1 MKNKYQNRE
10 VVSHLLTFLLALIA
24 LSSCRS
30 NKDLTMLRDASKQET
45 MKYPEPPPPHR
56 IVENDNLYVS
66 IVSSNK
72 DMNELYNPAFAG
84 SSKNSNS
91 SIIYNEVAGQYIYG
105 YQADANGDISLP
117 LIGKITV
124 RGLTLQEAEAAIYAK
139 AKEYLKEVSVKV
151 RLLNYKV
158 TVMGEVNEPGVYY
171 NYNYNFTVMDA
182 ISMANGITNYA
193 NLENVTILRSGQ
205 NGGQTF
211 TLDLSAKESL
221 TSKAYFLQPNDI
233 VFIKPSKY
241 KNVQLRAPVA
251 SLVISGIATVVL
263 FLNFLGNNN

>member
-1 MKNKYQNRE
+1 MKTKLSN
-10 VVSHLLTFLLALIA
+10 LLPLLGVLFVA
-24 LSSCRS
+24 STMFSCRS
-30 NKDLTMLRDASKQET
+30 NKDLTMLRDVSAQESL
-45 MKYPEPPPPHR
+45 KYPVPPPPHR
-56 IVENDNLYVS
+56 VGANDNLYVS

-72 DMNELYNPAFAG
+72 EMNELYNPAYAG

-105 YQADANGDISLP
+105 YQTDASGEIALP
-117 LIGKITV
+117 LIGKV
-124 RGLTLQEAEAAIYAK
+124 KVQGLTLPECEAAIYSK

-193 NLENVTILRSGQ
+193 NLENVMILRSGE
-205 NGGQTF
+205 NGAQSF
-211 TLDLSAKESL
+211 ALDLSKEASL
-221 TSKAYFLQPNDI
+221 NSKAYFLQPNDI
-233 VFIKPSKY
+233 IFIKPAKY
-241 KNVQLRAPVA
+241 KNVQLRAPVY
-251 SLVISGIATVVL
+251 SLVISSVATVVL
-263 FLNFLGNNN
+263 FLNFLSNSN

>member
-1 MKNKYQNRE
+1 MKTKFYLSSVNQ
-10 VVSHLLTFLLALIA
+10 LLGVLFVASMLF
-24 LSSCRS
+24 SCRS
-30 NKDLTMLRDASKQET
+30 NKDLTMLRDVSGQASL
-45 MKYPEPPPPHR
+45 KYPVPPPPLR
-56 IVENDNLYVS
+56 IGDNDNLYVS

-72 DMNELYNPAFAG
+72 EMNELYNPAYAG

-105 YQADANGDISLP
+105 YQADANGEIALP
-117 LIGKITV
+117 LIGKIAV
-124 RGLTLQEAEAAIYAK
+124 RGLTLPEVEAAIYSK

-193 NLENVTILRSGQ
+193 NLENVMILRSGE
-205 NGGQTF
+205 NGAQSF
-211 TLDLSAKESL
+211 AIDLSKQESL
-221 TSKAYFLQPNDI
+221 NSKAYFLQPNDI
-233 VFIKPSKY
+233 IFIKPSKY
-241 KNVQLRAPVA
+241 KNVQLRAPVY
-251 SLVISGIATVVL
+251 SLVISSVATVVL
-263 FLNFLGNNN
+263 FLNFLGNTN

>member
-1 MKNKYQNRE
+1 MKTILCNQSAFVR
-10 VVSHLLTFLLALIA
+10 LLGILLAMSML
-24 LSSCRS
+24 LSCRS
-30 NKDLTMLRDASKQET
+30 NKDLTMLRDVSPQESL
-45 MKYPEPPPPHR
+45 KYPVPPPPHR
-56 IVENDNLYVS
+56 VGENDNLYVS

-72 DMNELYNPAFAG
+72 EMNELYNPAYAG

-105 YQADANGDISLP
+105 YQADANGEIALP
-117 LIGKITV
+117 LIGKVAV
-124 RGLTLQEAEAAIYAK
+124 RGLTLPECEAAIYAK

-193 NLENVTILRSGQ
+193 DLDNVTVLRSGETGAQ
-205 NGGQTF
+205 SY
-211 TLDLSAKESL
+211 TLDLSKQESL
-221 TSKAYFLQPNDI
+221 NSKGYFLQPNDI
-233 VFIKPSKY
+233 VFIKPAKY
-241 KNVQLRAPVA
+241 KNVQLRAPVY
-251 SLVISGIATVVL
+251 SLVISSVATVVL

>member
-1 MKNKYQNRE
+1 MKAKFLY
-10 VVSHLLTFLLALIA
+10 SHPLLNTLGLLLVM
-24 LSSCRS
+24 LTLFSCRS
-30 NKDLTMLRDASKQET
+30 NKDLTMLRDVPGQQS
-45 MKYPEPPPPHR
+45 MKYPVPPPPHR
-56 IVENDNLYVS
+56 VGENDNLYVS

-72 DMNELYNPAFAG
+72 EMNELYNPAYAG

-105 YQADANGDISLP
+105 YQTDANGDITLP
-117 LIGKITV
+117 LIGKVAV
-124 RGLTLQEAEAAIYAK
+124 RGLTLPECEAAIYAK
-139 AKEYLKEVSVKV
+139 ATEYLKEVSVKV

-193 NLENVTILRSGQ
+193 NLDNVMILRSGE
-205 NGGQTF
+205 NGSESF
-211 TLDLSAKESL
+211 MLNLSKQESL
-221 TSKAYFLQPNDI
+221 NSKAYFLQPNDI
-233 VFIKPSKY
+233 VFIKPARY
-241 KNVQLRAPVA
+241 KNVQLRAPIY
-251 SLVISGIATVVL
+251 SLVISSVATVVL